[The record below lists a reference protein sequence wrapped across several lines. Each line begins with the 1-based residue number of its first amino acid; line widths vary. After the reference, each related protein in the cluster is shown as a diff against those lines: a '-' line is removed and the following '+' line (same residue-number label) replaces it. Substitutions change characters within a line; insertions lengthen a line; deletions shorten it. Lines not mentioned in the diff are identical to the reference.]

1 MWFDMFLSIM
11 LLFKILVCGDSFL
24 SMIFFI
30 GRYLYVWAYVYC
42 FPIPSLTDDPIAKRL
57 QSAPNPPP
65 ETKPIEMMDG
75 LAESLPKVN
84 KDCNM
89 N

>member
-1 MWFDMFLSIM
+1 MP
-11 LLFKILVCGDSFL
+11 LFKILLCRDSFL

-30 GRYLYVWAYVYC
+30 GRYLYVWAYVCC
-42 FPIPSLTDDPIAKRL
+42 FPITSLTDDPIAKRL

-65 ETKPIEMMDG
+65 EIKPVEMMDG

-84 KDCNM
+84 KHCNM